1 MKSLRINNQYI
12 LSRKIASGAF
22 GFVMLGFDQKTGQ
35 QVAIKIEK
43 PENEHIR
50 SLEKE
55 VDIIRKLE
63 GVQGVPQMLYFGKQ
77 DDFNVLVLQ
86 LLSKDLS
93 SLIKQQKKFGL
104 KTILQIG
111 IKLVEILDDIH
122 QKGVLHR
129 DLKPENIMID
139 ENNKFYIIDYGISKA
154 FLRKNGA
161 HLPFK
166 DRQPFIGTSRYASI
180 AAHKGNELGRKDDLE
195 SLIYILLYFYF
206 GKLPWQNIKQIP
218 SDQKI
223 QKVGEI
229 KQKQTADLFK
239 NLPEELK
246 KIYDYLRKLT
256 YATEPDYKSI
266 VKLFQQAARNGKIT
280 IDSIY
285 DWDIQNTAQTEIYS
299 RYGTIQFDDNFQ
311 IDKYPSNQ
319 QINIK
324 QNHIN
329 PNKRK
334 TFCPSLIKQSFNQ
347 NLFSFGKEQSGQS
360 NGSSPLG
367 NINSINQLSRDE
379 ISEDTEYI
387 IPEEFQQNQGLRVR
401 TLPDYLKKPKI
412 KQRPTQT
419 LVFDDDWV
427 MDSDSHLVDNYKKLQ
442 SLSNQIT
449 TIFQNK
455 QK

>member
-1 MKSLRINNQYI
+1 MKTLRINNQYI

-43 PENEHIR
+43 PENEHMR

-55 VDIIRKLE
+55 IEIIKRLE
-63 GVQGVPQMLYFGKQ
+63 GVQGVPKMLYFGKQ
-77 DDFNVLVLQ
+77 DEFNVLVLQ

-93 SLIKQQKKFGL
+93 SLIKQQQRFSL

-111 IKLVEILDDIH
+111 IKLVEVLDEIH

-139 ENNKFYIIDYGISKA
+139 ENNRFYIIDYGISKV
-154 FLRKNGA
+154 FMRKNGA

-206 GKLPWQNIKQIP
+206 GKLPWQNVKHIP
-218 SDQKI
+218 NDQKI
-223 QKVGEI
+223 VQVGDI
-229 KQKQTADLFK
+229 KQKQTQELFK
-239 NLPEELK
+239 NLPDELK

-266 VKLFQQAARNGKIT
+266 VKLFLQAAKNSKIN
-280 IDSIY
+280 IDYIY
-285 DWDIQNTAQTEIYS
+285 DWDVQNTAQTEIFS
-299 RYGTIQFDDNFQ
+299 RYGTIYFDDNFQ

-324 QNHIN
+324 QHHIN
-329 PNKRK
+329 SNKRK
-334 TFCPSLIKQSFNQ
+334 TFCPSLMKQNFDQNQ
-347 NLFSFGKEQSGQS
+347 IPSDKNQSGHS
-360 NGSSPLG
+360 GSSSPFK
-367 NINSINQLSRDE
+367 NIDKLCQLSRDE

-412 KQRPTQT
+412 KQKLTQT
-419 LVFDDDWV
+419 LVFDDDLV
-427 MDSDSHLVDNYKKLQ
+427 LDSDTPLLDNYKKLQ

-449 TIFQNK
+449 TVFHNK